1 MTNILPVV
9 DNRRSMLKFVPFLN
23 KTLKNAFYHINRQ
36 PGKTVAKLNDIE
48 QTTLA

>member
-1 MTNILPVV
+1 MTNISPVV

-23 KTLKNAFYHINRQ
+23 KTLKNAFYHINRE

-48 QTTLA
+48 